1 MSPRN
6 AETDMPQRVDIEAR
20 EVCHD
25 GVFRL
30 ERYRL
35 RHALFRG
42 GMSAP
47 LSRELFERGH
57 AVAVL
62 PYDPRTDVVVL
73 IEQFRVGALARVGG
87 PWLVEIVAG
96 VIDGEEAP
104 EVVARREAIEEAGL
118 ELGRLEKI
126 CRFYVSPGGTSE
138 SIHLY
143 CGEVDAEGA
152 GGIHGLAEEGEDI
165 RVFSEDAE
173 AALARLARGEIDSA
187 SPVIALQW
195 LALNRARLRREWAR
209 DCYPRAMVVLSKR
222 PPAPVTG
229 STVSRLGKALAVGG
243 LVLVL
248 SVALLGWLALIDSG
262 PLDLEQI
269 SFAPEAFVELIRGWG
284 AWGVAGSLALM
295 VLHSF
300 VPFPAECL
308 ALANGMVFGLF
319 WGSLITWSGAML
331 GAWLAFGLARTLGRP
346 FVGRVLPA
354 RHRER
359 IDAWSGDHGWSAL
372 LAARLVPVIAFNL
385 INYA

>member
-1 MSPRN
+1 
-6 AETDMPQRVDIEAR
+6 
-20 EVCHD
+20 
-25 GVFRL
+25 
-30 ERYRL
+30 
-35 RHALFRG
+35 
-42 GMSAP
+42 
-47 LSRELFERGH
+47 
-57 AVAVL
+57 
-62 PYDPRTDVVVL
+62 
-73 IEQFRVGALARVGG
+73 
-87 PWLVEIVAG
+87 
-96 VIDGEEAP
+96 
-104 EVVARREAIEEAGL
+104 
-118 ELGRLEKI
+118 
-126 CRFYVSPGGTSE
+126 
-138 SIHLY
+138 
-143 CGEVDAEGA
+143 
-152 GGIHGLAEEGEDI
+152 
-165 RVFSEDAE
+165 
-173 AALARLARGEIDSA
+173 
-187 SPVIALQW
+187 
-195 LALNRARLRREWAR
+195 
-209 DCYPRAMVVLSKR
+209 MVVLSKR

-385 INYA
+385 INYAAGLVRVSVLMVLLGERMATMPAWAWFGLVLFAFVLWRLLHRFQRAATPETESVSEADA

>member
-1 MSPRN
+1 
-6 AETDMPQRVDIEAR
+6 
-20 EVCHD
+20 
-25 GVFRL
+25 
-30 ERYRL
+30 
-35 RHALFRG
+35 
-42 GMSAP
+42 
-47 LSRELFERGH
+47 
-57 AVAVL
+57 
-62 PYDPRTDVVVL
+62 
-73 IEQFRVGALARVGG
+73 
-87 PWLVEIVAG
+87 
-96 VIDGEEAP
+96 
-104 EVVARREAIEEAGL
+104 
-118 ELGRLEKI
+118 
-126 CRFYVSPGGTSE
+126 
-138 SIHLY
+138 
-143 CGEVDAEGA
+143 
-152 GGIHGLAEEGEDI
+152 
-165 RVFSEDAE
+165 
-173 AALARLARGEIDSA
+173 
-187 SPVIALQW
+187 
-195 LALNRARLRREWAR
+195 
-209 DCYPRAMVVLSKR
+209 MVVLSKR

-385 INYA
+385 INYAAGLVRVSDQLRGRAGARLMVDVHLDHRGGDPAADRADGAARRAHGDHARLGLGWPGALRVRPVATVAPIPEGGDPGDRVRFRGRRLSVISAAVVGRDHSAGVVFVGVDAPRSGRLRRRVDVDLVVGPTDHPIRLAEAEAGRA

>member
-1 MSPRN
+1 
-6 AETDMPQRVDIEAR
+6 
-20 EVCHD
+20 
-25 GVFRL
+25 
-30 ERYRL
+30 
-35 RHALFRG
+35 
-42 GMSAP
+42 
-47 LSRELFERGH
+47 
-57 AVAVL
+57 
-62 PYDPRTDVVVL
+62 
-73 IEQFRVGALARVGG
+73 
-87 PWLVEIVAG
+87 
-96 VIDGEEAP
+96 
-104 EVVARREAIEEAGL
+104 
-118 ELGRLEKI
+118 
-126 CRFYVSPGGTSE
+126 
-138 SIHLY
+138 
-143 CGEVDAEGA
+143 
-152 GGIHGLAEEGEDI
+152 
-165 RVFSEDAE
+165 
-173 AALARLARGEIDSA
+173 
-187 SPVIALQW
+187 
-195 LALNRARLRREWAR
+195 
-209 DCYPRAMVVLSKR
+209 MVVLSKR

-385 INYA
+385 INYAAGLVRVSWWTFTWTTAVGILPLTVLMVLLGERMATMPAWAWVGLVLFAFVLWRLLHRFQRAATPETESVSEADA